1 MSQTLPSQEQ
11 TDTRY
16 GKMRYYAEDPTIG
29 RSLLL
34 YGEYCHQEIE
44 TILSMLDK
52 DSVYVDVGANIGTH
66 SVSIA
71 PHVAH
76 VHAFEPNF
84 ENLYLLER
92 NTKSHQNITVYSKAA
107 SDHKEFGYTEF
118 NFGKTVYARATHKGQ
133 HPRETLNRSK
143 LLDSYEWP
151 RVDFVKIDTE
161 GHELQVLQGMGYIL
175 SNNRPCM
182 LVEMQDETKY
192 SEIYDWLSMFEYKMY
207 WFPVATYNPNN
218 WKNNT
223 KDVFGKQHGVINW
236 ICTPDLIN
244 TTLQPVVD
252 REDTVERMNYRQRQ

>member
-1 MSQTLPSQEQ
+1 
-11 TDTRY
+11 
-16 GKMRYYAEDPTIG
+16 MRYYAEDPTIG

-107 SDHKEFGYTEF
+107 SNHKEFGYTEF
-118 NFGKTVYARATHKGQ
+118 NFGKM
-133 HPRETLNRSK
+133 
-143 LLDSYEWP
+143 D
-151 RVDFVKIDTE
+151 RV
-161 GHELQVLQGMGYIL
+161 
-175 SNNRPCM
+175 R
-182 LVEMQDETKY
+182 
-192 SEIYDWLSMFEYKMY
+192 
-207 WFPVATYNPNN
+207 VAN
-218 WKNNT
+218 
-223 KDVFGKQHGVINW
+223 IISS
-236 ICTPDLIN
+236 ICTSTNINGRSIGKIQIFNDYSLVDLPRDLNGDVRNKLRNLRIKN
-244 TTLQPVVD
+244 
-252 REDTVERMNYRQRQ
+252 